1 MGDYSPHETPAEM
14 VKTLRAMARDRS
26 FRLSQ
31 NERAAIAYA
40 LRMIR
45 KQSKPT

>member
-1 MGDYSPHETPAEM
+1 MGDYSPPETPKEM
-14 VKTLRAMARDRS
+14 VETLRAMARDRS

-40 LRMIR
+40 LRTIR
-45 KQSKPT
+45 KQSKST

>member
-1 MGDYSPHETPAEM
+1 MGNYSPPETPKEM
-14 VKTLRAMARDRS
+14 IETLRSMARDRT

-40 LRMIR
+40 LRVIR
-45 KQSKPT
+45 NRNRT